1 MPTESRFPSTN
12 AQGRLSGLYPPVR
25 NDKTLLIGIRHRS
38 ANRHIH
44 PVQTPAIPNRT
55 THKLL
60 VIPNRTY
67 QNLLSFRRVSEAK
80 EGGICCCCLS
90 PNRRQAG
97 GRRNLRSTPGT
108 KVAWHFLPTSVKR
121 NPTVRG
127 SRLRP
132 WPLLFIECS
141 THPYKKN
148 SLSFRTGPQAR

>member
-44 PVQTPAIPNRT
+44 PVQTPVIPNRT
-55 THKLL
+55 THKIL

-80 EGGICCCCLS
+80 EGGICCPLFQRLNQTS
-90 PNRRQAG
+90 PPAAPG
-97 GRRNLRSTPGT
+97 GAQRI
-108 KVAWHFLPTSVKR
+108 SVGY
-121 NPTVRG
+121 NV
-127 SRLRP
+127 L
-132 WPLLFIECS
+132 
-141 THPYKKN
+141 
-148 SLSFRTGPQAR
+148 